1 MPLFNFVIILIFL
14 FINIQIFYKTHSL
27 QHKNN
32 NSLKTKINTIKGMRI
47 DRIIPHVQNSI
58 RDSYRKE
65 SSKGKMSQFKTTFTF
80 LKKRKSNKRSK
91 RQAITVT
98 QSIDGTT
105 TTTFNITP
113 LIYRLL
119 FEIGGPILTRGL
131 SMTTGIDFSFLN
143 G

>member
-1 MPLFNFVIILIFL
+1 M
-14 FINIQIFYKTHSL
+14 FYNPFSL
-27 QHKNN
+27 HQKNYN
-32 NSLKTKINTIKGMRI
+32 TQDTTFNTIKHMRL
-47 DRIIPHVQNSI
+47 DHTIPAVQIAN
-58 RDSYRKE
+58 RDSHAYKKDPL
-65 SSKGKMSQFKTTFTF
+65 KGKMSQFKTTITF
-80 LKKRKSNKRSK
+80 LQQMQLHKRSK

-105 TTTFNITP
+105 ATTFNITP

-119 FEIGGPILTRGL
+119 FEVGGPILTRGL

>member
-1 MPLFNFVIILIFL
+1 
-14 FINIQIFYKTHSL
+14 
-27 QHKNN
+27 
-32 NSLKTKINTIKGMRI
+32 MRM
-47 DRIIPHVQNSI
+47 DRTIPHVQNSS
-58 RDSYRKE
+58 RASYAHKNE
-65 SSKGKMSQFKTTFTF
+65 SSKGKKLKFKTKYIF
-80 LKKRKSNKRSK
+80 LKQMQSNNRSK

-98 QSIDGTT
+98 QSVDGTT

>member
-1 MPLFNFVIILIFL
+1 M
-14 FINIQIFYKTHSL
+14 
-27 QHKNN
+27 
-32 NSLKTKINTIKGMRI
+32 
-47 DRIIPHVQNSI
+47 DRNIPHVQNSI

-65 SSKGKMSQFKTTFTF
+65 SSKGQMSQFKTTFTF